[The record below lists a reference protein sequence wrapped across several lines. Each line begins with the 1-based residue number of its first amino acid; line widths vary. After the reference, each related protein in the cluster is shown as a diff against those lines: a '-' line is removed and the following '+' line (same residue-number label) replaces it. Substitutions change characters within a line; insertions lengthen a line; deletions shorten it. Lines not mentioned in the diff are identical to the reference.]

1 MEHPIPFILFKKGH
15 NSPSTQILKII
26 TNILN
31 MADIKKN
38 MNLNILE
45 GGEAVLN
52 RQQLQQQQP
61 QYEIQQNIK
70 IISRTKNTK
79 NIAILEK

>member
-1 MEHPIPFILFKKGH
+1 
-15 NSPSTQILKII
+15 
-26 TNILN
+26 